1 MFIIKMKPLR
11 LHIFK
16 THCRYSNDWHINTL
30 FTMKNRF
37 LIFAFA
43 ALTTLYACDKIVEE
57 DGISRIYLT
66 NINEGV
72 TSITTENV
80 SIDKEN
86 KIIKYAFGIN
96 VSGFSQKGTCSVD
109 FHIDNSILPEGTI
122 ALEPAEYTLTTKNGE
137 TVPETFVL
145 SKGEALYLEIS
156 EEVLKQHATDKLG
169 LGLKLANATKYEL
182 SENLSSTSLVVDASE
197 FMGSY
202 LDVTDL
208 YLKNTKS
215 PYNKTPDS
223 PPDNGYD
230 GYHQTPTDWV
240 VNEAVKIH
248 QYTNG
253 KYYGGLDGRGW
264 GGFRS
269 WLSISN
275 YDYPHIPILNGKIYQ
290 TTQLPAG
297 QYSIEYEIKESW
309 GGEGK
314 VAWVVNES
322 NELVDFN
329 LLNSSIAWK
338 EFVNT
343 VPLYFNLDTETT
355 VSTGLVCDIPSGFG
369 SHAYALVDVKLSR
382 LMTAFD

>member
-1 MFIIKMKPLR
+1 
-11 LHIFK
+11 
-16 THCRYSNDWHINTL
+16 
-30 FTMKNRF
+30 MKNRL
-37 LIFAFA
+37 LIFAFV
-43 ALTTLYACDKIVEE
+43 ALTALYACDKIVEE
-57 DGISRIYLT
+57 EGISKIYLT

-72 TSITTENV
+72 TPITVENV

-96 VSGFSQKGTCSVD
+96 VSGFSQKETFSVD
-109 FHIDNSILPEGTI
+109 FYIDNSILPEGTI
-122 ALEPAEYTLTTKNGE
+122 ALEPTEYALTTKNGE
-137 TVPETFVL
+137 VVPETFVL

-169 LGLKLANATKYEL
+169 LGVQLANATKYEL
-182 SENLSSTSLVVDASE
+182 SEKLSSTSFVVDASK

-223 PPDNGYD
+223 PPDNGFD
-230 GYHQTPTDWV
+230 AYHQTPTDWI
-240 VNEAVKIH
+240 VNDAVKIH

-275 YDYPHIPILNGKIYQ
+275 YDHTDIPIINGKIYQ

-297 QYSIEYEIKESW
+297 QYSIEYEIKESF

-314 VAWVVNES
+314 VAWVVNEG
-322 NELVDFN
+322 NELVDFDS
-329 LLNSSIAWK
+329 LDSAIAWK
-338 EFVNT
+338 EFVDPD
-343 VPLYFNLDTETT
+343 PLYFSLPTETT
-355 VSTGLVCDIPSGFG
+355 VSIGVVCNIPTGSQHSYGF
-369 SHAYALVDVKLSR
+369 VDVKLSR
-382 LMTAFD
+382 LMTAFDDI